1 MASPFSQF
9 FILDSQFL
17 ILSMPSRD
25 FVPGRREPDVPSN
38 TFSYFFREAVRRL
51 WVSKRTSF
59 VAIAMITISLLI
71 VGLFLLVAE
80 NLGRAAAEW
89 QGKSRV
95 IVYLEPEAT
104 PQQTQAVE
112 QFLASRPDLARRRFV
127 SREQALAR
135 FKAWFANLSEVV
147 GQLDENPFPP
157 SFEID
162 VDPRLAQSR
171 DFHAEIAAVRALAGV
186 DQVQYDWE
194 WIERLRRLVNL
205 INIAGLIAGGVLAV
219 AAAFTIANVI
229 RLTMMLYR
237 EEIEIM
243 RLVGAT
249 ERIIRGPFLI
259 EGFLQGTIGSVVAIV
274 LLFAGYEAARR
285 SLAPSSSMLWGF
297 LFGGFL
303 PWQKI
308 AALVAGGMLAG
319 WFGSWLSVRERGEG

>member
-1 MASPFSQF
+1 MA
-9 FILDSQFL
+9 
-17 ILSMPSRD
+17 RD
-25 FVPGRREPDVPSN
+25 FIPGRREPEVPSN
-38 TFSYFFREAVRRL
+38 TFAYFFREAVRRL

-59 VAIAMITISLLI
+59 VAIAMIAISLLI
-71 VGLFLLVAE
+71 VGSFLLVAE
-80 NLGRAAAEW
+80 NLSRAAEEW

-95 IVYLEPEAT
+95 IVYLESDAT
-104 PQQTQAVE
+104 PQQIDA
-112 QFLASRPDLARRRFV
+112 V
-127 SREQALAR
+127 SRWLAAKPEMAKRRYITREEAMVR
-135 FKAWFANLSEVV
+135 FRTWFANLSEVM

-162 VDPRLAQSR
+162 VEPRLAQSR
-171 DFHAEIAAVRALAGV
+171 AFHQSIAALRALNGV

-194 WIERLRRLVNL
+194 WIARLRRVVNV
-205 INIAGLIAGGVLAV
+205 INIAGLVAGGILAI

-259 EGFLQGTIGSVVAIV
+259 EGSLQGTLGGLVSIA
-274 LLFAGYEAARR
+274 LLFIAYEAGRR
-285 SLAPSSSMLWGF
+285 ALAPSSSILWGF
-297 LFGGFL
+297 LFTAFL

-308 AALVAGGMLAG
+308 AALIAGGMLAG
-319 WFGSWLSVRERGEG
+319 WLGSWLSVRSRPEAT